1 MARKVTTP
9 PRLAGETGE
18 TWTFG
23 LPIGLAATTGRRLT
37 SHPLIVVMIPIID
50 ISPLLRPAYSCARL
64 ELRRKHGLRREALK
78 GLSDVQNPQNQGAQ

>member
-1 MARKVTTP
+1 
-9 PRLAGETGE
+9 
-18 TWTFG
+18 
-23 LPIGLAATTGRRLT
+23 
-37 SHPLIVVMIPIID
+37 MIPIID